1 MSTEEADKAIEMFNH
16 LHLLSEL
23 MLATCHGKSMTLGC
37 CNCSAS
43 TEKLLMLR
51 LSRIEKL
58 GAHVSMVSKEELD
71 DAFSAMDGQVR
82 TFSILYDLQM
92 IP

>member
-1 MSTEEADKAIEMFNH
+1 
-16 LHLLSEL
+16 
-23 MLATCHGKSMTLGC
+23 
-37 CNCSAS
+37 
-43 TEKLLMLR
+43 MLR

-58 GAHVSMVSKEELD
+58 GAHVSMVAKEELD
-71 DAFSAMDGQVR
+71 DAISGQVR